1 MNAASVG
8 WKTQLV
14 RYVAVGGASNAAAY
28 LCYVALTSFG
38 LWPEC
43 AMTIVY
49 LTCALLGFV
58 ANRRL
63 TFSHKGNVTNSGM
76 RYVMAQAAGYG
87 LNAFLLFVFANRF
100 GYPHMW
106 VQAAA
111 IVVVAPLL
119 FLAMKFFVFPRTSR

>member
-1 MNAASVG
+1 M
-8 WKTQLV
+8 L
-14 RYVAVGGASNAAAY
+14 RYVAVGVASNAAAY

-76 RYVMAQAAGYG
+76 RYVMAQAVGYG